1 MWLKITIESMF
12 YENEFKNKNIH
23 ESYLPECTGS
33 ADKNNFR
40 KPSENISLFC
50 GARHI

>member
-12 YENEFKNKNIH
+12 CENEFKKKYIH

-33 ADKNNFR
+33 ADENNFR
-40 KPSENISLFC
+40 KLSENISLFC
-50 GARHI
+50 GAGHI